1 MRDSRFHTTKV
12 SRETRR
18 WPVWRVHTR
27 GLLQEQESPWAH
39 TLIKLVCV
47 ASIQQRRGKEF
58 GLTSAGGDKTG
69 EERVPSLPSRTRYVF
84 RPPEVPFLFLSQTPA
99 SQAISKLVPERNGFP
114 ASHWL
119 MASLF
124 DPRRRAVVSKFG
136 VEKAR
141 ERLVLLGD
149 VIVRKCIPV
158 PTGTPRDQETD
169 YGNNIN
175 YITSRAKWLTW
186 KSRHFWSSL

>member
-1 MRDSRFHTTKV
+1 MQTLEKV
-12 SRETRR
+12 GSLHNFQKLSHWISSIRRE
-18 WPVWRVHTR
+18 W
-27 GLLQEQESPWAH
+27 GILG
-39 TLIKLVCV
+39 
-47 ASIQQRRGKEF
+47 SIQQRYLARPGGGQKRDREFIHEVCYKNRKAPEHILTKLACVAGVQQGRGKEF

-69 EERVPSLPSRTRYVF
+69 EERVPSLPSRTLYVF

-119 MASLF
+119 VSLTSE
-124 DPRRRAVVSKFG
+124 AVVTTSG

-141 ERLVLLGD
+141 ERLVLLGE

-158 PTGTPRDQETD
+158 PTGTPRD
-169 YGNNIN
+169 
-175 YITSRAKWLTW
+175 
-186 KSRHFWSSL
+186 